1 MRKSTKNL
9 IIGLFFIC
17 GLFLANFFNIH
28 ENVAMAILV
37 IAFIFILIFRKKR
50 VRFYLAI
57 ILSISL
63 GILLLNSTKIDYSD
77 NTKIWYYNNETLDF
91 KNNTKATFIGRIIEE
106 PDKRIDKQKIKVSVT
121 QLLEPINKEVSGN
134 TLATIALYPPYNYG
148 NIVQINCI
156 LTKPSRI
163 EDFDY
168 AKYLSKDNIYSL
180 CYSANIKLVEKNKGN
195 IFKHYI
201 YKIKNTLFKKVNS
214 IWPDPVSS
222 FANSSLFG
230 FEKLLPSDID
240 ENFRHTGL
248 SHIVVV
254 SGMHVA
260 IIIVVFSKMLYQ
272 IGINRKQS
280 FLFLLLLLFSFAILS
295 GLSASIIRASIMGIL
310 VVFSKNVER
319 YIPNYL
325 VLIYSLIIMAL
336 INPLSMFYDL
346 GFQLSFLATIGL
358 IYLSPILKNRLKFIP
373 EHFSLREI
381 VSTSLSAIIMTL
393 PISLYNF
400 HTLPTFALLSNI
412 VILPFITFDMT
423 LYVFAIGLSLINTNL
438 AICFGFISYVLT
450 KILFWII
457 KIISSIKISVL
468 DIKNFNIYHTII
480 CYAIIIIIYLYAK
493 KKNN

>member
-1 MRKSTKNL
+1 MRQSTKNL

-28 ENVAMAILV
+28 KSAAITILV
-37 IAFIFILIFRKKR
+37 IAFIFILIFRKR
-50 VRFYLAI
+50 GVRLHLTI

-91 KNNTKATFIGRIIEE
+91 KNNTKATFIGRIIDE

-121 QLLEPINKEVSGN
+121 QLLEPVNGSVSGN

-148 NIVQINCI
+148 DIVQINCI
-156 LTKPSRI
+156 LTKPGKI

-168 AKYLSKDNIYSL
+168 ARYLSKDNIYSL
-180 CYSANIKLVEKNKGN
+180 CYSANIKLVEKNQGN

-201 YKIKNTLFKKVNS
+201 YKIKNFLFKKVNS
-214 IWPDPVSS
+214 IWPEPVSS

-260 IIIVVFSKMLYQ
+260 IIIVVFSTALYK

-358 IYLSPILKNRLKFIP
+358 IYISPILKNLFKFIP
-373 EHFSLREI
+373 EYFSLREI
-381 VSTSLSAIIMTL
+381 ISTSLSAIIMTL

-400 HTLPTFALLSNI
+400 HTLPIFALLSNI

-423 LYVFAIGLSLINTNL
+423 LFVFTIAISLLNTSL
-438 AICFGFISYVLT
+438 ARYCGFISYVLT
-450 KILFWII
+450 KLLFWII

-468 DIKNFNIYHTII
+468 DINNFNVFHMLI

-493 KKNN
+493 KKNI

>member
-1 MRKSTKNL
+1 MKRSVKNF

-28 ENVAMAILV
+28 ENVAMTILI
-37 IAFIFILIFRKKR
+37 IAFIFILIFRKKG
-50 VRFYLAI
+50 VWFYLAI

-77 NTKIWYYNNETLDF
+77 NTKIWHYNNEILDF
-91 KNNTKATFIGRIIEE
+91 KNNTKTTFIGRIVDE

-121 QLLEPINKEVSGN
+121 QLLEPINKNVSGN
-134 TLATIALYPPYNYG
+134 TLATINLYPPYNYG
-148 NIVQINCI
+148 DIVQINCI
-156 LTKPSRI
+156 LTKPDKI
-163 EDFDY
+163 EGFDY
-168 AKYLSKDNIYSL
+168 GKYLSKDNIYSL
-180 CYSANIKLVEKNKGN
+180 CYGANIKLLETNKGN
-195 IFKHYI
+195 FFFTQI
-201 YKIKNTLFKKVNS
+201 YKIKNLLFKKVNA
-214 IWPDPVSS
+214 IWPEPISS

-260 IIIVVFSKMLYQ
+260 IIIVVFSRMLYQ
-272 IGINRKQS
+272 VRINRKQS
-280 FLFLLLLLFSFAILS
+280 FLFLLILLFTFAILS

-310 VVFSKNVER
+310 VVFSKNLER

-336 INPLSMFYDL
+336 INPLSMFYDV

-358 IYLSPILKNRLKFIP
+358 IYLSPILMDYLKFIP
-373 EHFSLREI
+373 EYLSLRSI
-381 VSTSLSAIIMTL
+381 ISTSLSAIFMTL

-400 HTLPTFALLSNI
+400 HTLPIFALLSN
-412 VILPFITFDMT
+412 VLILPFITFDMT
-423 LYVFAIGLSLINTNL
+423 LFVFSIVISIISTSLAQYV
-438 AICFGFISYVLT
+438 GFISYTLT
-450 KILFWII
+450 QLLFWLI

-468 DIKNFNIYHTII
+468 DIKNFTIFHMIFFYIII
-480 CYAIIIIIYLYAK
+480 CLFYLYAK
-493 KKNN
+493 KKDI

>member
-1 MRKSTKNL
+1 MKQSRKNFY
-9 IIGLFFIC
+9 IGLFFIC

-28 ENVAMAILV
+28 ESIAIIIII
-37 IAFIFILIFRKKR
+37 IAFVFILIFRKKR

-57 ILSISL
+57 ILSVSL
-63 GILLLNSTKIDYSD
+63 GILLLNSTKINYSD

-91 KNNTKATFIGRIIEE
+91 KNNAKATFIGRIIDE
-106 PDKRIDKQKIKVSVT
+106 PDKRIDKQKIKVSVI
-121 QLLEPINKEVSGN
+121 QLLEPIDKKVSGN

-148 NIVQINCI
+148 DVVQINCI
-156 LTKPSRI
+156 LTKPSKI

-180 CYSANIKLVEKNKGN
+180 CYSANIKLIEKNKGN

>member
-1 MRKSTKNL
+1 
-9 IIGLFFIC
+9 
-17 GLFLANFFNIH
+17 
-28 ENVAMAILV
+28 MAILV
-37 IAFIFILIFRKKR
+37 IAFIFILIFRKR
-50 VRFYLAI
+50 GVRFYLTI
-57 ILSISL
+57 ILSIFL
-63 GILLLNSTKIDYSD
+63 GILLLNSTKINYSD
-77 NTKIWYYNNETLDF
+77 NTKIWYYNNEILDF
-91 KNNTKATFIGRIIEE
+91 KNNAKTTFIGRIIDE

-121 QLLEPINKEVSGN
+121 QLLEPINKKVSGN

-148 NIVQINCI
+148 DMVQINCI
-156 LTKPSRI
+156 LTKPSKI

-180 CYSANIKLVEKNKGN
+180 CYNANIKLIEKNKGD

-201 YKIKNTLFKKVNS
+201 YKIKNFLFKKVNS
-214 IWPDPVSS
+214 IWPEPISS
-222 FANSSLFG
+222 FVNSSLFG

-260 IIIVVFSKMLYQ
+260 IIIVVFSNALYQ

-325 VLIYSLIIMAL
+325 VLIYSLVIMAI
-336 INPLSMFYDL
+336 INPLSMFYDI

-358 IYLSPILKNRLKFIP
+358 IYLSPILKNYLKFIP
-373 EHFSLREI
+373 EYFSLREI
-381 VSTSLSAIIMTL
+381 ISTSLSAIFMTL

-400 HTLPTFALLSNI
+400 HTLPIFALLSNI

-423 LYVFAIGLSLINTNL
+423 LFVFTIGVSLINTSL
-438 AICFGFISYVLT
+438 AQYIGFTSYVLT

-457 KIISSIKISVL
+457 HIISNIKISVL
-468 DIKNFNIYHTII
+468 DINDFNIFHMLI
-480 CYAIIIIIYLYAK
+480 CYALIIIIYLYAK
-493 KKNN
+493 KKNSQNII